1 MTGILIVVFVVF
13 LTFIAPW
20 WIKIILTGLNMF
32 LLPDAIPF
40 VDEILQCF
48 NTFNSL
54 TSVKAVKYASSAR
67 KIKRF
72 IE

>member
-1 MTGILIVVFVVF
+1 
-13 LTFIAPW
+13 
-20 WIKIILTGLNMF
+20 MF